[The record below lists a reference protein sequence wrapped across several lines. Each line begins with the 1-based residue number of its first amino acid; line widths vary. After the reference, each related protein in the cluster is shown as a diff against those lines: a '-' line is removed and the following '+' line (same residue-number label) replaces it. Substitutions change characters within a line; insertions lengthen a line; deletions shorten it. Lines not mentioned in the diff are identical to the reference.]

1 MHDSESQ
8 GSCSKR
14 DETVYQREKRNETVN
29 VNVKIVLHLVYP
41 AFIRIL
47 NLRHES
53 RGFRE
58 WMIKIFERWMVG
70 SARPHR
76 FQVLAPW
83 WDPAADYCPNQCAG
97 IRVLIN
103 DPLRY
108 GPPFH
113 QPGPSIWR
121 AILSIAALN
130 DWESASVGHHVR
142 AGNLTVGHL
151 PSPVVG
157 PVGVGV
163 VCHVHDAASEVNLL
177 AGINSLALLSV
188 TIGLPNVGEHFESWS
203 TGILGPVALHGLD
216 QGKWD
221 LSGQKWSYQDGLK
234 REAMDVA
241 SPNGISSVAWMQSAI
256 VVQRNQPLTWHKVAM
271 RKLEK
276 VQKKANAI
284 SDRTEIFDRS
294 KRKQIEQLYK
304 RVVPKRPKKE
314 YVVAKKGVQVRAGKG
329 KVIVDRRMKKNALLY
344 LKKKVK
350 EGK

>member
-130 DWESASVGHHVR
+130 DW
-142 AGNLTVGHL
+142 
-151 PSPVVG
+151 
-157 PVGVGV
+157 
-163 VCHVHDAASEVNLL
+163 VNLL